1 MFFYGLLAVLF
12 VVFVVQNYST
22 LTYSVS
28 IRMNLG
34 FLLLE
39 SVPLPF
45 FLIVPILF
53 FSGLLLATLI
63 GLVERHRLSRELKQ
77 VKAALRLAEQ
87 KTGPREESGPSTAP
101 PSETEDPSLEH
112 KTPDPS

>member
-87 KTGPREESGPSTAP
+87 KTGPREESGQGTAP

-112 KTPDPS
+112 KIPDPS